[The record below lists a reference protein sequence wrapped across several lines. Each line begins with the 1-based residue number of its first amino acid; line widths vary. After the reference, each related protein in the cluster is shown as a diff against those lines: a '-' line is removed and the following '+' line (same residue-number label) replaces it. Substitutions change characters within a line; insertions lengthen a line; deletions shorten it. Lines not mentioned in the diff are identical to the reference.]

1 MFAGAGLGGYEIQVG
16 MHPLGDENLG
26 AVEHPVVTVF
36 FRGAAH
42 TGQVGARAWFGH
54 GNRTNG
60 VACNDAG
67 HVLGFLRL
75 GARMVQMRAGHVGVH
90 QHADDETGKRGLRQG
105 LGKDQIGQ
113 GIGFCTAVVTLEH
126 QAKKAGIAHFFQ
138 HLARHLAALFPFQ
151 AIGLHLTL
159 KEALHL
165 VAQGLVFG

>member
-1 MFAGAGLGGYEIQVG
+1 
-16 MHPLGDENLG
+16 MHAIGDENFG

-42 TGQVGARAWFGH
+42 ACQVRARAWFGH

-105 LGKDQIGQ
+105 LGKHHIGQ
-113 GIGFCTAVVTLEH
+113 GISFSTAIFTLKH